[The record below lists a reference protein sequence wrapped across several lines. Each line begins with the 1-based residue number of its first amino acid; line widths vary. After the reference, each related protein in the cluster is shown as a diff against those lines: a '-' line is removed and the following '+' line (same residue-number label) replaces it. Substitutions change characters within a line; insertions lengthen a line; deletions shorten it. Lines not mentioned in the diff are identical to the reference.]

1 MVHNSWCVLLFLA
14 LEDLLLPHACPRGQG
29 VIVVATSSARRS
41 VHSSTFNQDG
51 VHVFFQSSG
60 SSFLHELFLI
70 IDLICR
76 IYIRLAQFDELKL
89 FYVGHYNFCE
99 FLLFARCNARTL
111 LLVVIKYNIYHIR
124 IIDKTRADA
133 GGYQNHHTIL

>member
-1 MVHNSWCVLLFLA
+1 MISNMPL
-14 LEDLLLPHACPRGQG
+14 DLLLPHACPRGQG

-51 VHVFFQSSG
+51 VH
-60 SSFLHELFLI
+60 LFLI

-76 IYIRLAQFDELKL
+76 IYIRLAQFDELEL

-99 FLLFARCNARTL
+99 FLLLARCNARAL
-111 LLVVIKYNIYHIR
+111 LLVLFQLYKGKN
-124 IIDKTRADA
+124 
-133 GGYQNHHTIL
+133 